1 VADGPGGVEVL
12 GAGLHAVHDGVAA
25 EEPVGAVQGVEALLL
40 GLVPAVGEEA
50 PGGEQRLGAEELL
63 RVPPEGGTGG
73 GAAAA
78 EDALPQAVEVGS
90 SRVDLQACKLE
101 YSIVSPK

>member
-1 VADGPGGVEVL
+1 MKPGGGTLFVVATPL
-12 GAGLHAVHDGVAA
+12 GNQGDLSPRAA
-25 EEPVGAVQGVEALLL
+25 ATLREADVVIAEDTRTARRLL
-40 GLVPAVGEEA
+40 ADI
-50 PGGEQRLGAEELL
+50 
-63 RVPPEGGTGG
+63 G

-78 EDALPQAVEVGS
+78 DRPVLSVGS

>member
-1 VADGPGGVEVL
+1 MKTTTMIRL
-12 GAGLHAVHDGVAA
+12 AVMALSACALAA
-25 EEPVGAVQGVEALLL
+25 CSTTRP
-40 GLVPAVGEEA
+40 EEA
-50 PGGEQRLGAEELL
+50 L
-63 RVPPEGGTGG
+63 RVPTPERY

-78 EDALPQAVEVGS
+78 PEQMPAADGVRQQLDRGARSVGS